1 MKNTVKHLLA
11 AGLVSVGVFSFT
23 ACADC
28 SCCGAVGRWAIQK
41 PGAYWLGIFKGDDGK
56 ATASFL
62 WGGGSPNPQA
72 EVKID
77 GANASMKQ
85 CTKGDKDPAKARF
98 RVTTLAAKGDTAD
111 LVFTTTDG
119 TGKKLNEE
127 KATAKRI
134 PALPPAPDV
143 SKAVYGAPVNPLA
156 DGIDGWEA
164 MNKNLRGPVQRL
176 ASGRGASLPA
186 IVLTDSTG
194 RVIDGTLGAC
204 PPETFA
210 GWIASLKSAMEAANF
225 KVEITGK
232 LQSAMDK
239 ELKQTEKAK
248 ARKK

>member
-1 MKNTVKHLLA
+1 MKTLLFALA
-11 AGLVSVGVFSFT
+11 AVAAAVSVRADEAPAAEAPAVAEEQQPEVMKKKAPRKEAEYRDWNKVSAAAEAWEQPIIAFIEVSGDKKNAPLRMKTVGVKEFVKEFVPKNALYFHATVPS
-23 ACADC
+23 
-28 SCCGAVGRWAIQK
+28 VKQK
-41 PGAYWLGIFKGDDGK
+41 QA
-56 ATASFL
+56 
-62 WGGGSPNPQA
+62 PNPQ
-72 EVKID
+72 
-77 GANASMKQ
+77 G
-85 CTKGDKDPAKARF
+85 
-98 RVTTLAAKGDTAD
+98 
-111 LVFTTTDG
+111 
-119 TGKKLNEE
+119 GKRE
-127 KATAKRI
+127 K
-134 PALPPAPDV
+134 PPARPD
-143 SKAVYGAPVNPLA
+143 
-156 DGIDGWEA
+156 WEA